1 MNLKSDVFFSEF
13 DIVVIQF
20 SIQDS
25 ILDHKYC
32 NTIFC
37 DILNILKKLNANQLE
52 EIKIRLDH
60 EYEDDKFHHEIAKYY
75 VKLLNLLSTIVR
87 TINPRTSSCD
97 RFILEPESIYYDV
110 YDSSQ
115 DKFTSISKKNLIK
128 YANDLKFFL

>member
-37 DILNILKKLNANQLE
+37 DILNILKKLDADQLE
-52 EIKIRLDH
+52 EIKIGFQVRLFLKLFL
-60 EYEDDKFHHEIAKYY
+60 EQTKYY
-75 VKLLNLLSTIVR
+75 LFIETLELIFIVGVVRLLMLGI
-87 TINPRTSSCD
+87 
-97 RFILEPESIYYDV
+97 
-110 YDSSQ
+110 
-115 DKFTSISKKNLIK
+115 
-128 YANDLKFFL
+128 